1 MKTNQEIVIAFNE
14 LSEQQQSKVRRLVDE
29 YTAACELAE
38 GQDPGRS
45 RHWKTRV
52 WDLEADLKERLGI
65 A

>member
-1 MKTNQEIVIAFNE
+1 MKTNQEIVNAFNE
-14 LSEQQQSKVRRLVDE
+14 LPAQQQSNVRRLVDE
-29 YTAACELAE
+29 YTAACELAK

-52 WDLEADLKERLGI
+52 WDLETDLKERLGI